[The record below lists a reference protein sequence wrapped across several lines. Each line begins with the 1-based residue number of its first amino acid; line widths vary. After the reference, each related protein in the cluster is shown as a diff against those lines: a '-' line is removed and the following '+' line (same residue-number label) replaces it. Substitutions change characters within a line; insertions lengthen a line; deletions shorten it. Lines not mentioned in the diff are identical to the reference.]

1 MIPIVDEQEK
11 YDSLV
16 ENFYLLIER
25 RMGKSNE
32 SAPSFF
38 SRFMSISRRPSIES
52 QASIF
57 RYYSSHSQIWYLCNK
72 P

>member
-16 ENFYLLIER
+16 ENFYLLIGR
-25 RMGKSNE
+25 RMKVHHL
-32 SAPSFF
+32 FF
-38 SRFMSISRRPSIES
+38 LASCPFLDALSIES
-52 QASIF
+52 QASLF
-57 RYYSSHSQIWYLCNK
+57 RYHSFHSQIWYLCNK